1 MKILALTFGD
11 ENCASSYYRI
21 LQFRDLLRDIGIQL
35 TDFPAK
41 EFDDF
46 DSIKN
51 FDCVFL
57 QKTILSTSKV
67 RRIAKSAKRL
77 IYDAD
82 DRMWLSPFKK
92 HSFIT
97 QMRINYRMRN
107 IAKLSSLCTV
117 ANETIAE
124 DIRMFGGKPR
134 VVPMTLDA
142 NIWYPEKKENEQI
155 IIGWTGAPHNL
166 PYLEEIIPALKEVLD
181 THKSTKLVIHC
192 GKKPNFTDI
201 DYQYIP
207 YVHGEEPKIVRSFD
221 IGLLPLPN
229 DPFSNG
235 KSPIKGIQ
243 YIASGVV
250 VVATKTISAVNLLGN
265 QDDIGF
271 VSYAETINDWGKILS
286 ELIRNPNELTHFGKK
301 GRDFFESNYV
311 SVKTYKLLLSALQ
324 NHYKK

>member
-21 LQFRDLLRDIGIQL
+21 LQYKDVLRNAGIQL

-97 QMRINYRMRN
+97 QMRINYRMRS
-107 IAKLSSLCTV
+107 IAKLSSFCTV

-124 DIRMFGGKPR
+124 DIRMFGGNPR
-134 VVPMTLDA
+134 VIPMALDA
-142 NIWYPEKKENEQI
+142 NIWYPEKQEHEQI
-155 IIGWTGAPHNL
+155 IIGWTGAPVNL
-166 PYLEEIIPALKEVLD
+166 PYLEEILPSVKAALQGFGNARFF
-181 THKSTKLVIHC
+181 IHC
-192 GKKPNFTDI
+192 GKDPEWNDI
-201 DYQYIP
+201 EYTYIP
-207 YVHGEEPKIVRSFD
+207 FVPGSEPEIVRSFD
-221 IGLLPLPN
+221 VGLLPLPN
-229 DPFSNG
+229 DSFSDG
-235 KSPIKGIQ
+235 KSPIKALQ
-243 YIASGVV
+243 YLASGVPV
-250 VVATKTISAVNLLGN
+250 ICSKTLACKNLLKGQAIALFSEN
-265 QDDIGF
+265 LTEW
-271 VSYAETINDWGKILS
+271 STNLKILCQDS
-286 ELIRNPNELTHFGKK
+286 EYRRQISSDGLK
-301 GRDFFESNYV
+301 FFEKNHDLTEV
-311 SVKTYKLLLSALQ
+311 SQQIIGLLQ
-324 NHYKK
+324 N